1 MNDSQPTDSL
11 PTNVANLRRT
21 VAQVAVAGAG
31 DLLVFIFAVLAALA
45 SFRGESAE
53 VYYFP
58 RLVSVLLLV
67 FALANLVV
75 HFRRPA
81 AAPPLSM
88 ALCRRLFPAVFIIVV
103 YIYVCDIVGFYW
115 SALPA
120 FVLLSVC
127 YHPHPFDKRQWFLLG
142 VATAVVMGGVYILF
156 DLILQVQTPEPF
168 WVD

>member
-31 DLLVFIFAVLAALA
+31 DLLVFIFAVLAVLA

-58 RLVSVLLLV
+58 RLVSVLLLI

-88 ALCRRLFPAVFIIVV
+88 ALCRRLFPRRIYYRSVYLCLRYCGFLLVGVARVCAV
-103 YIYVCDIVGFYW
+103 VG
-115 SALPA
+115 
-120 FVLLSVC
+120 LLSSAPV
-127 YHPHPFDKRQWFLLG
+127 
-142 VATAVVMGGVYILF
+142 
-156 DLILQVQTPEPF
+156 
-168 WVD
+168 